1 MSETPKTEADLR
13 DALLRHEIAAL
24 EAKVDQLSTD
34 VKGLV
39 EAWQT
44 ASGVVAFVKWLAG
57 ISTAAAVI
65 WAALKL
71 KIGM

>member
-1 MSETPKTEADLR
+1 MNETPKTEADLR
-13 DALLRHEIAAL
+13 DALLRVEIAAL
-24 EAKVDQLSTD
+24 ETKVDQLSAD

-57 ISTAAAVI
+57 VSTALAI
-65 WAALKL
+65 LWAAFKL

>member
-1 MSETPKTEADLR
+1 MSDAPKTEAELR

-24 EAKVDQLSTD
+24 ENKVDQLSAD

-57 ISTAAAVI
+57 AVTAI
-65 WAALKL
+65 GILWAAFKL
-71 KIGM
+71 KIGA

>member
-1 MSETPKTEADLR
+1 MNETPKTEADLR
-13 DALLRHEIAAL
+13 DALLRVEIAAL
-24 EAKVDQLSTD
+24 ETKVDQLSTD

-57 ISTAAAVI
+57 VSTALAI
-65 WAALKL
+65 LWAAFKL

>member
-1 MSETPKTEADLR
+1 MNESPKTEAELR
-13 DALLRHEIAAL
+13 DALLRVEIAAL
-24 EAKVDQLSTD
+24 EGKVDQLSTD

-44 ASGVVAFVKWLAG
+44 ASGVVAFVKWTAGLA
-57 ISTAAAVI
+57 TAITVI
-65 WAALKL
+65 WAAFRI

>member
-13 DALLRHEIAAL
+13 DALLRIEIAAL
-24 EAKVDQLSTD
+24 ENKVDQLSTD

-57 ISTAAAVI
+57 ISTAAAVL
-65 WAALKL
+65 WAAFRVKL
-71 KIGM
+71 GM